1 MELGQLAA
9 FTATAELKNMTKAAQ
24 KLNLSLSALSTQIKL
39 LEEELNVTL
48 FSRQARGVE
57 LTHEGAT
64 LLESAIAVND
74 TVQSIKRQAMRMQK
88 EMKGSINLGVNTNPV
103 FLRIQTINTAFSKA
117 MPDISLRFAVSESGK
132 TPQMLRSGDLDL
144 GFSYGRFADKDIHT
158 IDLLRV
164 KLCMVIPKDHLPDTK
179 NVSWDVLA
187 GIPWVWGSEDCP
199 FRTELVRSMPDIKNP
214 KKIIVASDENLM
226 IELVKT
232 GTGVCVLRED
242 NALELA
248 EQGYVDI
255 LHDKTI
261 TVPICISCMK
271 ERRDEPLIDL
281 AVKTIIDVYEA

>member
-9 FTATAELKNMTKAAQ
+9 FAATAELKNMTKAAQ

-57 LTHEGAT
+57 LTPEGAS
-64 LLESAIAVND
+64 LLESTIAVND
-74 TVQSIKRQAMRMQK
+74 TVLSIKRQALRMQK
-88 EMKGSINLGVNTNPV
+88 EVKGSITLGVNTNPV
-103 FLRIQTINTAFSKA
+103 FLRIQTINTAFLKN

-132 TPQMLRSGDLDL
+132 TPQMLRSGELDL
-144 GFSYGRFADKDIHT
+144 GFSYGRYADRDIYT
-158 IDLLRV
+158 VELFPV
-164 KLCMVIPKDHLPDTK
+164 KLCMVVPKDHLESTE
-179 NVSWDVLA
+179 NVSWDTLA
-187 GIPWVWGSEDCP
+187 EIPWVWGSEDCP
-199 FRTELVRSMPDIKNP
+199 FRTELVRSLPGIKNP

-242 NALELA
+242 NAQELF

-261 TVPICISCMK
+261 SVPICISCLQNRK
-271 ERRDEPLIDL
+271 DEPLIDL
-281 AVKTIIDVYEA
+281 AMKTITCVYEA